1 MRSQPEIRRVTL
13 PAIEPGRRADLLAQ
27 VILCAGVVV
36 YWSVLAVYTLRFVP
50 SYSGELKAI
59 AQADWVTM
67 WTWVDYGQYF
77 RYSPTALLS
86 VGLLDRHLLAPLLG
100 IQFPSQEFAQAKR
113 LIPLFIACF
122 SIIAVCTYR
131 LSRFLALGVPASFA
145 AGAFVG
151 LNKGFVYYFRFM
163 STIATSLLILYAIA
177 VLFFGIRY
185 VRNRRLSDL
194 IGYYISLLLAVGA
207 WEQWLNLLV
216 FLVAGST
223 ILVVRS
229 GWSHARMVVIH
240 GILVPLLIGGLYVAL
255 HSSTFS
261 HESNAVNEAQSVF
274 SYPSAALM
282 AEDVVV
288 NASLHVASILEP
300 VLFPWPTL
308 SQSVLKGY
316 NMDAY
321 NPYNRT
327 YTPFSTIHYRGIGDW
342 YSGLLFGL
350 FLCGTGFLAWYL
362 PARAENP
369 WPAVIGLL
377 LTWAG
382 FFVHLPIM
390 YRTYFVLPGAAS
402 LLDYKHALSILGFSI
417 LVGWGIQKTLER
429 LSGRNLQLTFVV
441 VFLAWLAYC
450 NYSKAA
456 ISMRFEWGRFPW

>member
-1 MRSQPEIRRVTL
+1 MSSQPDSRTVTL
-13 PAIEPGRRADLLAQ
+13 PALEAGRRADFLAQ
-27 VILCAGVVV
+27 ATLCAGVVV
-36 YWSVLAVYTLRFVP
+36 YWSVLTVHTLRLVP
-50 SYSGELKAI
+50 YYGGELKAI

-86 VGLLDRHLLAPLLG
+86 VGLLDRYLLAPLLG
-100 IQFPSQEFAQAKR
+100 IPFPSEEFVQAKR
-113 LIPLFIACF
+113 MVPLFIACF
-122 SIIAVCTYR
+122 AIIALCTYR
-131 LSRFLALGVPASFA
+131 LSRFLALGVPASFT

-151 LNKGFVYYFRFM
+151 LNKGFAYYFRFV

-185 VRNRRLSDL
+185 VRNRRLFDL
-194 IGYYISLLLAVGA
+194 IGFYISLFLALGA

-216 FLVAGST
+216 FLVAGSI

-229 GWSHARMVVIH
+229 GPPHARMLALH
-240 GILVPLLIGGLYVAL
+240 GILIPILIGGLYLVL
-255 HSSTFS
+255 HSRTFS
-261 HESNAVNEAQSVF
+261 HESNAVTEAQSVF

-282 AEDVVV
+282 IEDVVV

-300 VLFPWPTL
+300 LLFPWPML
-308 SQSVLKGY
+308 SQSVLKGD

-321 NPYNRT
+321 NAYNRT

-342 YSGLLFGL
+342 YAGLLFGL
-350 FLCGTGFLAWYL
+350 FLCATGFLAWYL
-362 PARAENP
+362 PTRAENT
-369 WPAVIGLL
+369 WPPVIGLL

-382 FFVHLPIM
+382 FIVHLPVM

-402 LLDYKHALSILGFSI
+402 LLDYKHALSILGCSI
-417 LVGWGIQKTLER
+417 LVGWGTQMILQHIR
-429 LSGRNLQLTFVV
+429 GRKMQLTFVV
-441 VFLAWLAYC
+441 SFLAWLAYC
-450 NYSKAA
+450 NYSKVA